1 MNLIIEKQREFF
13 ATGKT
18 KDLSF
23 RLTQLKNLKTAIAR
37 NETLISEAL
46 FADLKKSE
54 AEAFITE
61 LGVFYKDLDLS
72 IKKLHRWIKPR
83 RVGTPVFYAIAS
95 SKTIPEPYG
104 NCLIIGPWNY
114 PFLLVMTPLVGALA
128 AGNTA
133 IIKPSEFAPH
143 VSAVLKK
150 IVDET
155 FEEQLVAVVEGAVH
169 ETTELLA
176 QKFDYIF
183 FTGSSKVGRIV
194 YEAAAKNLTPVTL
207 ELGGKSPCIIDTA
220 VDIELTARRIV
231 FGKFLNCGQTC
242 IAPDYL
248 LVQEGVKAE
257 LVVKLMEKIKQ
268 FYGAQVKESEDFGR
282 IISSAH
288 FDRLT
293 RLLKEGNILFGG
305 DTDPVQKYISPTIID
320 GVTSDHQLMKEEIF
334 GPILPIITYSK
345 VEEAID
351 FVNAGPKPL
360 ALYIF
365 SKDKAKVK
373 KVLGATSSGV
383 VCVNDTVLQY
393 GNYYLPFGGV
403 GDSGMGTYHGRHSF
417 EMFSHHKSVL
427 YKSFFPDINIRY
439 APWKKNLSLFK
450 KLFKYLG

>member
-1 MNLIIEKQREFF
+1 MNLILEKQRDFF

-23 RLTQLKNLKTAIAR
+23 RLTQLKNLKTAIES

-54 AEAFITE
+54 AEGFITE
-61 LGVFYKDLDLS
+61 LGVFYKDLDIS
-72 IKKLHRWIKPR
+72 IKKLHKWVKPR
-83 RVGTPVFYAIAS
+83 RVGTPLFYAIGS
-95 SKTIPEPYG
+95 SKIIPEPYG

-114 PFLLVMTPLVGALA
+114 PFLLVMAPLVGALA

-133 IIKPSEFAPH
+133 IIKPSELAPH

-155 FEEQLVAVVEGAVH
+155 FEEHLVAVIEGAVK

-207 ELGGKSPCIIDTA
+207 ELGGKSPCIVDTA
-220 VDIELTARRIV
+220 LDIELTARRIV

-257 LVVKLMEKIKQ
+257 LVVKLIEKIKQ
-268 FYGAQVKESEDFGR
+268 FYGPQVKESEDFGR

-293 RLLKEGNILFGG
+293 SLLKEGNMLFGG

-320 GVTSDHQLMKEEIF
+320 GVTGDNQIMKEEIF
-334 GPILPIITYSK
+334 GPILPIMTYSK

-365 SKDKAKVK
+365 SKEKAKVN

-393 GNYYLPFGGV
+393 GNHYLPFGGV
-403 GDSGMGTYHGRHSF
+403 GDSGFGTYHGRHSF

-427 YKSFFPDINIRY
+427 HKSFFPDITIRY